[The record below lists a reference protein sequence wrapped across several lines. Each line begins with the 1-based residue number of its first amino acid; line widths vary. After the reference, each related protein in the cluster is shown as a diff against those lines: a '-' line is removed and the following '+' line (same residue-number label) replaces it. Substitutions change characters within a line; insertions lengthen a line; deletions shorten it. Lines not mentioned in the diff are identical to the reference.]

1 MKDFS
6 KKNQLTFVI
15 FFVFLLIYMSP
26 MLVNLV
32 HIYLT
37 ENRLVFFN
45 GTNFNGG
52 TRTIQ
57 YLPILNEIVSEGN
70 FFQNSVDQLLPKVN
84 FENIRIAP
92 FLIASL
98 PSLFFNDISIII
110 FLNYLFGYLLNVFII
125 YLIIYRFIRHKPLAI
140 YLSATCFLISG
151 IIKFDPIDTLINIFN
166 IQNRVFLDYDHISPN
181 IGLIFQTYSNFI
193 LLLFFFLFINI
204 KENQNLK
211 KYISFI
217 TVFIF
222 LGFSYQVHFIIGYGI
237 IFISF
242 FLDLYKK
249 EYKLNLLFTFSTLI
263 FISISIFQIFLIKEG
278 SWSSADYSEFNNFQG
293 FLAEIS
299 NIFSKLSIK
308 NLFKFFINNFFLIPI
323 FLFFCLKNEKK
334 ILNIYVPVFIIS
346 ILFSFLFYNLDF
358 LNALSTRIL
367 VRGADVLI
375 TVGIFLSAGLL
386 YKNYQNNIFKTIFI
400 SFLVYISLVPSV
412 KLLNMAKFNYESKRF
427 FSLTDRFE
435 IYDFL
440 NKNVS
445 DNNVVVSDDPY
456 DWELIPVYTNL
467 DMYYSNIFNSYRDPK
482 IEILRYFDFLNF
494 IGVSYDEFIND
505 FSKIIEIRKK
515 YKENAKKIRNKE
527 VLNYKILN
535 NDEMFKIFLISRNM
549 LGFSMTHG
557 LIFNK
562 FNQKEIKYS
571 KENFEKTLFTEMRK
585 VYNESNPEN
594 LLEVDYIVLNKS
606 LKLKN
611 EYQNYF
617 QKVFQNNVKVVYKKN

>member
-1 MKDFS
+1 M
-6 KKNQLTFVI
+6 
-15 FFVFLLIYMSP
+15 
-26 MLVNLV
+26 
-32 HIYLT
+32 
-37 ENRLVFFN
+37 
-45 GTNFNGG
+45 
-52 TRTIQ
+52 
-57 YLPILNEIVSEGN
+57 
-70 FFQNSVDQLLPKVN
+70 
-84 FENIRIAP
+84 
-92 FLIASL
+92 
-98 PSLFFNDISIII
+98 
-110 FLNYLFGYLLNVFII
+110 
-125 YLIIYRFIRHKPLAI
+125 
-140 YLSATCFLISG
+140 
-151 IIKFDPIDTLINIFN
+151 
-166 IQNRVFLDYDHISPN
+166 
-181 IGLIFQTYSNFI
+181 
-193 LLLFFFLFINI
+193 
-204 KENQNLK
+204 
-211 KYISFI
+211 
-217 TVFIF
+217 
-222 LGFSYQVHFIIGYGI
+222 
-237 IFISF
+237 
-242 FLDLYKK
+242 
-249 EYKLNLLFTFSTLI
+249 
-263 FISISIFQIFLIKEG
+263 IKEG